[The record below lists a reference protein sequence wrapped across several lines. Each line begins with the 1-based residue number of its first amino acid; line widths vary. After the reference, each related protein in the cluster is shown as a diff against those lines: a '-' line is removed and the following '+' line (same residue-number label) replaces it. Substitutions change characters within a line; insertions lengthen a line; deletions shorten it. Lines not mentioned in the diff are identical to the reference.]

1 VKPVPTVVFVC
12 TGNICRSPM
21 AEYRARSTCDDD
33 TFRFASAGTAAAEGA
48 PASSGALLAMAELGI
63 DIADHRATDVRRLA
77 ADADLLF
84 GLSSEHV
91 SVMRRTWPDLADRIH
106 LLHPDGRS
114 IPDPYGQDLAAYRT
128 IRDQIAEAIRDR
140 AQANWR

>member
-1 VKPVPTVVFVC
+1 MPTVIFVC

-21 AEYRARSTCDDD
+21 AEYLARSTSDED
-33 TFRFASAGTAAAEGA
+33 TFRFASAGTAAAEGS

-63 DIADHRATDVRRLA
+63 DIADHSATDVRRLA

-91 SVMRRTWPDLADRIH
+91 SVMRRTWPDLAGRIH

-114 IPDPYGQDLAAYRT
+114 IPDPYGQNLAAYRT
-128 IRDQIAEAIRDR
+128 IRDQIADAIRDR

>member
-1 VKPVPTVVFVC
+1 VPTVIFVC

-21 AEYRARSTCDDD
+21 AEYLARSTSDED
-33 TFRFASAGTAAAEGA
+33 TFRFASAGTAATEGS

-63 DIADHRATDVRRLA
+63 DIADHSATDVRRLA

-91 SVMRRTWPDLADRIH
+91 SVMRRTWPDLAGRIH

-114 IPDPYGQDLAAYRT
+114 IPDPYGQNLAAYRT
-128 IRDQIAEAIRDR
+128 IRDQIADAIRDR

>member
-1 VKPVPTVVFVC
+1 MPTVIFVC

-21 AEYRARSTCDDD
+21 AEYLARSVTDDD
-33 TFRFASAGTAAAEGA
+33 TFRFASAGTAAAEGS
-48 PASSGALLAMAELGI
+48 PASSGALLAMGEIGI

-77 ADADLLF
+77 AHADLLF

-91 SVMRRTWPDLADRIH
+91 SVMRRTWPELTDRIH
-106 LLHPDGRS
+106 LLHPDGLS

-128 IRDQIAEAIRDR
+128 TRDEIAEAVAER
-140 AQANWR
+140 AKAGWL

>member
-1 VKPVPTVVFVC
+1 MPTVIFVC

-21 AEYRARSTCDDD
+21 AEYLARSTSDED
-33 TFRFASAGTAAAEGA
+33 TFRFASAGTAATEGS

-63 DIADHRATDVRRLA
+63 DIADHSATDVRRLA

-91 SVMRRTWPDLADRIH
+91 SVMRRTWPDLAGRIH

-114 IPDPYGQDLAAYRT
+114 IPDPYGQNLAAYRT
-128 IRDQIAEAIRDR
+128 IRDQIADAIRDR

>member
-1 VKPVPTVVFVC
+1 MPIAVFVC

-21 AEYRARSTCDDD
+21 AEYLARSTSDDD
-33 TFRFASAGTAAAEGA
+33 TFRFASAGTAASEGS

-77 ADADLLF
+77 ADAELLF

-91 SVMRRTWPDLADRIH
+91 SVMRRTWPELIDRIH
-106 LLHPDGRS
+106 LLSPNAQS

-128 IRDQIAEAIRDR
+128 TRDVIADAVRER